1 MCLLTVLWIKKIA
14 RDDLLSTNI
23 TFFACYALFFV
34 SEIYLKVSGVIAI
47 VTLGVLMG
55 KFGKVSINPESEH
68 YLHSV
73 WSYLHFLLES
83 ILFIITGVF
92 IGKYFFKGF
101 HTITYNDGYKMI
113 AFFLLL
119 LIARYIMVKLM

>member
-1 MCLLTVLWIKKIA
+1 MA
-14 RDDLLSTNI
+14 
-23 TFFACYALFFV
+23 
-34 SEIYLKVSGVIAI
+34 
-47 VTLGVLMG
+47 

-92 IGKYFFKGF
+92 IGKSFFKGF
-101 HTITYNDGYKMI
+101 HTITYIDGINMLL
-113 AFFLLL
+113 FFLLML
-119 LIARYIMVKLM
+119 VARFIMVKTM